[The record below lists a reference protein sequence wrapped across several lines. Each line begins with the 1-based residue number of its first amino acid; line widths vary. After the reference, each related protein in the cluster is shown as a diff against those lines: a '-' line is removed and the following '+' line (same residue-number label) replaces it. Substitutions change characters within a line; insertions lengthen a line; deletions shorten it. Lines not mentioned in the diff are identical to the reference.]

1 MRGGRCSF
9 SQGSFFILCV
19 GRYFFFSISFLFF
32 SPVYFIFSVLCFF
45 FGRVAFLSLPP
56 SLSLNSRL
64 NEGHGVPLVPRSVS
78 CRWHFV
84 PFVLCY
90 VILQC
95 YNVTIGV
102 GGGLVMSGLFR
113 FDLNLNLWPLSA
125 SPRNCSLVVYA
136 VGGRLLPPCRPCHV
150 TSRHVEACHAIGRL
164 GVGDGL
170 GRLSTSTRNVW
181 YRYADQQACC
191 FPSSLSNT

>member
-1 MRGGRCSF
+1 MVLLDVHAIHDAASGP
-9 SQGSFFILCV
+9 LCV
-19 GRYFFFSISFLFF
+19 LYCRGVACAVVAVAFRRALFLSCVLAVTFFSRFFFFFF
-32 SPVYFIFSVLCFF
+32 SPVYFHFLVLCFF

-64 NEGHGVPLVPRSVS
+64 NEGDGVPLVPRSVS

-90 VILQC
+90 VILHC
-95 YNVTIGV
+95 YNVTVGV
-102 GGGLVMSGLFR
+102 VAGDVGLFR

-136 VGGRLLPPCRPCHV
+136 IGGRLLP
-150 TSRHVEACHAIGRL
+150 A
-164 GVGDGL
+164 
-170 GRLSTSTRNVW
+170 
-181 YRYADQQACC
+181 
-191 FPSSLSNT
+191 

>member
-19 GRYFFFSISFLFF
+19 GRYIFFSIFFFFF
-32 SPVYFIFSVLCFF
+32 SPVYFHFLVLCFF

-64 NEGHGVPLVPRSVS
+64 NEGDGVPLVPRSVS

-90 VILQC
+90 VILHC
-95 YNVTIGV
+95 YNVTVGV
-102 GGGLVMSGLFR
+102 VAGDVGLFR

-136 VGGRLLPPCRPCHV
+136 IGGRLLP
-150 TSRHVEACHAIGRL
+150 A
-164 GVGDGL
+164 
-170 GRLSTSTRNVW
+170 
-181 YRYADQQACC
+181 
-191 FPSSLSNT
+191 